1 MFEQNAIP
9 LENVTGTQHI
19 ESMRRIALTVQVL
32 FLIGQVW
39 LMRRNLGKKP
49 LRLPAVATERTADNT
64 SISVIV
70 RHVDHLLSA
79 LLNKNSHH
87 CFYRSVILAKLLRK
101 NGVPL
106 VVNIGGRSLSSPSMK
121 AHSWLTLDD
130 NPFYE
135 QPNSL
140 SIYPFDMGY
149 NTQRSVRYWIGPEF
163 DDSILNNENIARGSA
178 AKPAG
183 SPIIP

>member
-1 MFEQNAIP
+1 MYSFF
-9 LENVTGTQHI
+9 
-19 ESMRRIALTVQVL
+19 LTIQVA

-39 LMRRNLGKKP
+39 LIRRNLGRKP
-49 LRLPAVATERTADNT
+49 LVLPAVDAERTIDNA

-70 RHVDHLLSA
+70 RRVDRLLSA
-79 LLNKNSHH
+79 LLHKNSHH
-87 CFYRSVILAKLLRK
+87 CFYRSVILAKLLRR

-130 NPFYE
+130 KPFHE

-149 NTQRSVRYWIGPEF
+149 NADRSIRYWIGPEF
-163 DDSILNNENIARGSA
+163 DDSVLKNDNITRGSA
-178 AKPAG
+178 ARPAG
-183 SPIIP
+183 TPVIP

>member
-1 MFEQNAIP
+1 MKLFQSVNITERYQS
-9 LENVTGTQHI
+9 QMY
-19 ESMRRIALTVQVL
+19 SFFLTIQVI

-39 LMRRNLGKKP
+39 LVRRNLGKKP
-49 LRLPAVATERTADNT
+49 LMLPAVAAEGTVDSA

-70 RHVDHLLSA
+70 RHVDRLLSA
-79 LLNKNSHH
+79 LLSKNSHQ
-87 CFYRSVILAKLLRK
+87 CFYRSVILAELLRRK
-101 NGVPL
+101 GVPL

-121 AHSWLTLDD
+121 AHSWLTLDGE
-130 NPFYE
+130 PFHE

-149 NTQRSVRYWIGPEF
+149 NADRSVRYWIGPKF
-163 DDSILNNENIARGSA
+163 DESVLKNENIVRGSA

-183 SPIIP
+183 NPII